1 MAYVNP
7 SALQNIQPGRVYPT
21 GQAAQSIQQALA
33 IQQARAQFGALQA
46 GVQVTPNNTSD
57 DPSDWGEME
66 QMKMFIWF
74 MKMHHEEDIK
84 GFKAMRDIE
93 RSVERE
99 EQLER
104 QRQRCELEQN
114 YYASQVVSTRLRQIV
129 DDLPL
134 ATIPKKKWW
143 EVWK

>member
-7 SALQNIQPGRVYPT
+7 SALQNIQPGAYYPVNN
-21 GQAAQSIQQALA
+21 
-33 IQQARAQFGALQA
+33 AQFGALQT
-46 GVQVTPNNTSD
+46 GVQETPNNYSD

-66 QMKMFIWF
+66 QIKLFVWF
-74 MKMHHEEDIK
+74 MKMYHEEDIK

-104 QRQRCELEQN
+104 ERQRWELEQK
-114 YYASQVVSTRLRQIV
+114 YYASQAAQQSTQIQAANARLRKII